1 MVSCNHPVRSAVLRR
16 YRCPLHKRVTH
27 EEGKRTMGSK
37 IAHALIGNTAKR
49 DRWIGQTD
57 GTLPTYEG
65 PIPVAE
71 VERRLFNWEAISVP
85 TGNFIPVGVDQ
96 LGEPGVIVLPDG
108 RPARV
113 VITEGAQGI
122 VRSDDYTELGRH
134 TKSYRIHDYKE
145 WLIRNVSN
153 ILQDRLSI
161 LSALTLKNGAQAAVE
176 IGLDETMH
184 DEKTGLEFWPFLLA
198 QTSLDGSIAT
208 TYSAFNRM
216 LICDNMFQG
225 IRADAR
231 KSGRQYKVKH
241 TVNSMSAQVVA
252 GVREALSILDKSAH
266 EMQDFTRELA
276 QIEVTRK
283 EWLKVLDI
291 IEPPAPADSSKAKIT
306 KAENRREALDHYYTV
321 DPMSAPFA
329 GTAFGVVQA
338 VNTYEHHGRSVRGT
352 SRLERVYDRAIRG
365 DIAASDGATLGAL
378 AKVLDMPELIPA

>member
-1 MVSCNHPVRSAVLRR
+1 
-16 YRCPLHKRVTH
+16 
-27 EEGKRTMGSK
+27 MGNNV
-37 IAHALIGNTAKR
+37 AHALIGNTAKR

-57 GTLPTYEG
+57 GMLPTYEG

-71 VERRLFNWEAISVP
+71 VERQLFDWHAMSVP
-85 TGNFIPVGVDQ
+85 TGNFIPVGVDEI
-96 LGEPGVIVLPDG
+96 GDPGVIILPDG
-108 RPARV
+108 RPARY

-134 TKSYRIHDYKE
+134 GKGYRIHDYKE

-184 DEKTGLEFWPFLLA
+184 DDKTGLEFWPFLLA

-208 TYSAFNRM
+208 TYSAFNRL

-225 IRADAR
+225 IQAQA
-231 KSGRQYKVKH
+231 KASGRQYKVKH
-241 TVNSMSAQVVA
+241 TVNSMNSVHLA

-266 EMQDFTRELA
+266 DMQDFTRFLA
-276 QIEVTRK
+276 SIPVSRK
-283 EWLKVLDI
+283 QQLKVMDI
-291 IEPPAPADSSKAKIT
+291 IEPPAPADSSKAKVT
-306 KAENRREALDHYYTV
+306 KTENRREQLDHYFTT
-321 DPMSAPFA
+321 DPMSAPFD
-329 GTAFGVVQA
+329 GTAFGVLQA
-338 VNTYEHHGRSVRGT
+338 VSTYEHHGKAVRGT

-365 DIAASDGATLGAL
+365 DFAASDGATLSAL
-378 AKVLDMPELIPA
+378 SQVLEMPELVPA